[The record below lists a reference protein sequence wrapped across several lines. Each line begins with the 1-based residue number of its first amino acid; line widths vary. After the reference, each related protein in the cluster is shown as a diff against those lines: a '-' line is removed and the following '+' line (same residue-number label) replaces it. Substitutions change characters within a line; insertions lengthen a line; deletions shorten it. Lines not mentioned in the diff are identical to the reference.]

1 MVNRIKLHLVLVIIL
16 ISSGSLGLA
25 QDRATYDRYIS
36 TYQAYQNAITQH
48 LSAEETMAKLQEYL
62 AAKTA
67 YDKESNNGQ
76 PASATAGTAST
87 PPAAQAPDLG
97 DSAILVQAQAQAQ
110 GNFAPVSSEL
120 KSIVKELWV
129 GSGKSNA
136 DSLIKKLETFIAKT
150 AGVEK
155 ARAQYELAKAYEWYK
170 ADNAKAQQ
178 VLTNIATN
186 AGSGYMA
193 QLAKDRLT
201 YLKASAQHDQWKNV
215 LQGKQGAMDNQYKNY
230 RETSWLAFPVKLT
243 RWCGYVGKIF
253 SFDGAKDD
261 FKKFQ
266 LWYEDMAAKYSPPPE
281 IVFDLFVP
289 ADGKQDY
296 PESSVRLVYDNFEA
310 WYSRWNLINQ
320 AKHSVDIQYF
330 IVDTDIFGN
339 SLNGLLLKKAKEGL
353 KIRYMMDA
361 RGTKGFTRK
370 FMDQAYL
377 QELARFPNVDIK
389 VFNPVHQDLVLAILD
404 PRKVMASDH
413 DKIVVV
419 DEEYAIVGGRN
430 ISKDYFVNPPDHPTA
445 YKDCDVVI
453 HDSDIARQLDIA
465 FMEEFTQLKQYEI
478 VEHPDISCSL
488 RMEAAC
494 QAMDT
499 YLSRKVFYNFRAPQ
513 TDKKVTKALGEY
525 NQELS
530 VFKHMTG
537 YSGFQPLQ
545 GAHECPVKIIDKD
558 SISGFRNDIT
568 DQIVRFM
575 DAAKSEIIIQNPY
588 VVLTERAEAAMIRAS
603 KRGVRI
609 IMHTNSPVST
619 DSLATQA
626 MFYADWKRI
635 MKAMPTMQIYVFTG
649 QRKLH
654 AKTFVFDRKVSVI
667 GTYNMDFMSE
677 EINSEVVAA
686 MKSNEFSTEHRSN
699 IMNDLKLCKQYQISV
714 DEKGDANSV
723 YGPDDL
729 KTSKSWMIK
738 VLSKLTFLKKII

>member
-1 MVNRIKLHLVLVIIL
+1 MLNRIKLHLVLVIVL
-16 ISSGSLGLA
+16 IFSGSLGLA
-25 QDRATYDRYIS
+25 LDRATYDRYIS
-36 TYQAYQNAITQH
+36 TYQAYQNAIAQH
-48 LSAEETMAKLQEYL
+48 LSAEDTMDKLQEYL

-67 YDKESNNGQ
+67 YDKECSKDQ
-76 PASATAGTAST
+76 LASATAAAAST
-87 PPAAQAPDLG
+87 QSAAQAPDLG
-97 DSAILVQAQAQAQ
+97 DSAILIAAQAQTQ
-110 GNFAPVSSEL
+110 GNFAQVSSEL
-120 KSIVKELWV
+120 KSIVKELW
-129 GSGKSNA
+129 GSTGKSNA
-136 DSLIKKLETFIAKT
+136 DSLIKKLVTYIAKS

-155 ARAQYELAKAYEWYK
+155 ARARYELAKAYEWYK

-178 VLTNIATN
+178 VLTDIASN

-230 RETSWLAFPVKLT
+230 REASWLAFPVKLT
-243 RWCGYVGKIF
+243 RWCGYLGKIF

-266 LWYEDMAAKYSPPPE
+266 IWYEDVAARFSPPPE

-289 ADGKQDY
+289 ASGKKDF
-296 PESSVRLVYDNFEA
+296 PDSSVRLVYDNFEA

-320 AKHSVDIQYF
+320 AKHSIDIQYF

-339 SLNGLLLKKAKEGL
+339 SLNGLLLKKAKEGI

-389 VFNPVHQDLVLAILD
+389 VFNPIHQDLVIAFFDL
-404 PRKVMASDH
+404 RKVMASNH

-453 HDSDIARQLDIA
+453 HDSDIAKQLDIA
-465 FMEEFTQLKQYEI
+465 FVEEFAQLKQYDI
-478 VEHPDISCSL
+478 IEHPDISCAL

-494 QAMDT
+494 KAMET
-499 YLSRKVFYNFRAPQ
+499 FISRKGLYNFQTPQ
-513 TDKKVTKALGEY
+513 PDKKVTKALGEY
-525 NQELS
+525 NKELS
-530 VFKHMTG
+530 DYKHMTG
-537 YSGFQPLQ
+537 YAGFQPLK

-558 SISGFRNDIT
+558 SIAGARNDIT
-568 DQIVRFM
+568 DQIVRFI
-575 DAAKSEIIIQNPY
+575 DSSKSEIIIQNPY
-588 VVLTERAEAAMIRAS
+588 VVLTERAEAALIRAS
-603 KRGVRI
+603 KRGVRV

-626 MFYADWKRI
+626 MFYSDWKRI
-635 MKAMPTMQIYVFTG
+635 MKAIPTMQIYVFVG

-654 AKTFVFDRKVSVI
+654 AKTFVFDGKVSVI

-686 MKSNEFSTEHRSN
+686 MNSKEFATEHRTD
-699 IMNDLKLCKQYQISV
+699 IMGDLKLCKQYQIQI
-714 DEKGDANSV
+714 DAKGEANSV
-723 YGPDDL
+723 FGPDDL

-738 VLSKLTFLKKII
+738 LMSKLTLFKKII